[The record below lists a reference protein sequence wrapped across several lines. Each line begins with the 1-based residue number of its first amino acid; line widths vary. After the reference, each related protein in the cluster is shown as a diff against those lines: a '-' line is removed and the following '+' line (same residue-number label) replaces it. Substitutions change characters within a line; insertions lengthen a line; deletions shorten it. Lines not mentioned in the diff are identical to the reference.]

1 MRFLADENFPSASTD
16 LLREM
21 GHDVTAVA
29 ADYLGVS
36 DEEVLARA
44 AREERIVLPYRDY
57 GELIYVWFG
66 FGIGRIVGCS
76 DA

>member
-1 MRFLADENFPSASTD
+1 MRFLDGNFPSASTD

-44 AREERIVLPYRDY
+44 AREEEHHATLPGLR
-57 GELIYVWFG
+57 
-66 FGIGRIVGCS
+66 
-76 DA
+76 